1 MSGETNRRLTF
12 AMLEGEKSSGELP
25 TRSGEEYPL
34 PAWYRAVREI
44 PLEQLSVEDICKA
57 CRQQIHLDHVV
68 PIALGI
74 LRSNPL
80 AGEMYDGELIASL
93 KSVPANYWRDR
104 TDEGLIL
111 KRILEKAI
119 SIEATLDDVR
129 QDAEELLNRISQK
142 SQENM

>member
-25 TRSGEEYPL
+25 TRAEEEYPL
-34 PAWYRAVREI
+34 PSWYRSVREI

-68 PIALGI
+68 PIALRI
-74 LRSNPL
+74 LQSNPL

-93 KSVPANYWRDR
+93 KSVPGNYWSNRS
-104 TDEGLIL
+104 DEGAIVR
-111 KRILEKAI
+111 RILERAI
-119 SIEATLDDVR
+119 SVEPGLDDVR
-129 QDAEELLNRISQK
+129 QDAEELLRRISPS
-142 SQENM
+142 SQETA